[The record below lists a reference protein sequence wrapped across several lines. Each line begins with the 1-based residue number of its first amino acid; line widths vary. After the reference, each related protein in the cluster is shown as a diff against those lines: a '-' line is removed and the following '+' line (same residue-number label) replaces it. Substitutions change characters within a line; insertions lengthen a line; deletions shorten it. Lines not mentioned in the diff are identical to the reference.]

1 MANAAVITGSPLRS
15 TQGRVNSGARF
26 WPSTVAVARRTVRK
40 FVRTPQ
46 LIGLATV
53 QSAIFLVIF
62 RYIFGGAINAG
73 GLPYVDFLV
82 PGFVTTGILF
92 AGMGAAAGVAE
103 DLEQGL
109 FDRLRSLPILR
120 AAVLAGRGLADTALV
135 TWSLAVGTALGFAVG
150 FRLHG
155 SVTAGLAAFGLC
167 VLFGF
172 AFEWVFI
179 TIGLVA
185 GTAQAAQG
193 MSVLMTLFVF
203 VSGAYVPSAACRAG
217 CRPSPSTSRSPP
229 WSTRSAGWPAG
240 PRRRRCLPTP
250 LPITSGSPFALG
262 EFRSGRPTR
271 RPDGAAV
278 SGPSGLGT
286 ASGGRSRR
294 RRPIRWCEQIGE
306 TNLNTKGEIPYVC
319 ADGALQERS
328 SRKRRRRRG
337 GDQKGLLGDRAG
349 AARGRPLRVEQ
360 ARRRRRRQLRGAVE
374 A

>member
-1 MANAAVITGSPLRS
+1 MADASVITGSPPSPAR
-15 TQGRVNSGARF
+15 GRVNPGARF
-26 WPSTVAVARRTVRK
+26 WPSTVTVAGRTVRK

-82 PGFVTTGILF
+82 PGFIVTGFLW

-103 DLEQGL
+103 DVEQGL
-109 FDRLRSLPILR
+109 FDRLRSLPIPR

-135 TWSLAVGTALGFAVG
+135 TWSLLVGTALGFAVG

-155 SVTAGLAAFGLC
+155 TAAAGLAALGLC

-193 MSVLMTLFVF
+193 MSVLTTVLVF
-203 VSGAYVPSAACRAG
+203 VSSAYVPVASMPGWLQPAAAHQPVTPMVNAVRGLAG
-217 CRPSPSTSRSPP
+217 GPQ
-229 WSTRSAGWPAG
+229 AGAL
-240 PRRRRCLPTP
+240 LPHTTGYYIG
-250 LPITSGSPFALG
+250 LSLIWAAAITAIF
-262 EFRSGRPTR
+262 
-271 RPDGAAV
+271 GAIA
-278 SGPSGLGT
+278 T
-286 ASGGRSRR
+286 ARFSRR
-294 RRPIRWCEQIGE
+294 
-306 TNLNTKGEIPYVC
+306 
-319 ADGALQERS
+319 
-328 SRKRRRRRG
+328 
-337 GDQKGLLGDRAG
+337 
-349 AARGRPLRVEQ
+349 
-360 ARRRRRRQLRGAVE
+360 
-374 A
+374 